1 MGEQGYLIDSN
12 VIIDWLAG
20 RFKDKAKLFLN
31 DIINDYPQISIIS
44 KIEILGFNSSEKDQK
59 ILEEFIS
66 ESLIFNLADD
76 IISICISL
84 RKLYKIKLP
93 DAIIASTAL
102 ANNFI
107 LITRNSKDFDKL
119 ENLKILNPYEII

>member
-1 MGEQGYLIDSN
+1 M
-12 VIIDWLAG
+12 AG
-20 RFKDKAKLFLN
+20 SFKDKAKLFLN

-66 ESLIFNLADD
+66 ESLIYNLSDD

-84 RKLYKIKLP
+84 WKMHKIKLP
-93 DAIIASTAL
+93 DAIIASTA
-102 ANNFI
+102 F
-107 LITRNSKDFDKL
+107 SQ
-119 ENLKILNPYEII
+119 

>member
-12 VIIDWLAG
+12 VIIDGLAG
-20 RFKDKAKLFLN
+20 RFNANATLFLN
-31 DIINDYPQISIIS
+31 EIINDIPQIPIIS
-44 KIEILGFNSSEKDQK
+44 KIEILGFNSSEKDEK

-66 ESLIFNLADD
+66 ETLIFNLSDG

-84 RKLYKIKLP
+84 RKKHKIKLS

-107 LITRNSKDFDKL
+107 LITRNSKDFEKVK
-119 ENLKILNPYEII
+119 NLKILNPHEII